1 VVGGQFGDVSLGLLD
16 VLLGQRDVLFARAEG
31 VAAEEFRLD
40 FAAALEALG
49 DLPAVQ
55 VSLRGQPES
64 GAEAQHQRDEREV
77 EAEVLLEIFHVA

>member
-1 VVGGQFGDVSLGLLD
+1 MGGQFGDVGLGLLD
-16 VLLGQRDVLFARAEG
+16 VFLGERDALFARAED
-31 VAAEEFRLD
+31 VAEEKFRLG
-40 FAAALEALG
+40 FAADLESFG

-55 VSLRGQPES
+55 VSLCGQPES